1 MKKTIFFTRIA
12 TTAALVFSSTFIF
25 SPISAQAANY
35 PDHTVSWVVPYPPG
49 GPTDTATRVLADAF
63 SKELNQTFVV
73 ENKPGASGTI
83 GIRYTMRSK
92 PDGYTISMFA
102 SPSLTAPFMLAESPY
117 NAETDMTSIG
127 LAYFTPLILVVNPE
141 VLPEVTDIQSLAAAV
156 KDKGL
161 NYTTAGIGS
170 TGHLTMELLR
180 SELEFEGTHIPFQGS
195 SPAVTAVLSGE
206 IPAMMSDSV
215 AVLPHIRSGKLRPI
229 AVNAKERLEAVPDT
243 ALLSEQGI
251 KSVEAISWVGVMAA
265 KGTPQEAIH
274 VLNSTLKKVT
284 QNEDVAKRM
293 MQVGAYPVY
302 STPEEMQELIRTDS
316 AIWKKVI
323 EDNHLK
329 QK

>member
-1 MKKTIFFTRIA
+1 MKKSLLFKR
-12 TTAALVFSSTFIF
+12 ALSASVLLLSSTFIF
-25 SPISAQAANY
+25 APSAVHAADY
-35 PDHTVSWVVPYPPG
+35 PDHSVSWIVPYPPG

-83 GIRYTMRSK
+83 GVRYTMRSK

-102 SPSLTAPFMLAESPY
+102 SPSLTAPFMLTESPY
-117 NAETDMTSIG
+117 NAAEDMASIG

-141 VLPEVTDIQSLAAAV
+141 VMPHVTDIKSLAEAV
-156 KDKGL
+156 KGKGL
-161 NYTTAGIGS
+161 NYTTAGVGS
-170 TGHLTMELLR
+170 TGHLTMELLQ
-180 SELEFEGTHIPFQGS
+180 SELGFEGTHIPFQGS

-229 AVNAKERLEAVPDT
+229 AVNAKERLAAVPDT

-251 KSVEAISWVGVMAA
+251 KSVEAISWVGLLAA
-265 KGTPQEAIH
+265 KDTPKDAIDT
-274 VLNSTLKKVT
+274 LNTTLKKVLQDEEVT
-284 QNEDVAKRM
+284 KRM
-293 MQVGAYPVY
+293 IQVGAYPLY
-302 STPEEMQELIRTDS
+302 STPEQMKELIISDS
-316 AIWKKVI
+316 EVWKKVI
-323 EDNHLK
+323 EDNNLK